1 MLLEATELYRAA
13 QRRVQHQGPKSGGG
27 AHHPK
32 YIQIYIP
39 FWWILVNS
47 HGNHLEI
54 MEIWSHFFR
63 KFTKIIHQ
71 DMGELRRSRPWKVRW
86 KCRHWSAT
94 TCETCR
100 QGGQTPETW
109 RALLQVMTCYDW
121 VVQIGSQYLNVMNYI
136 MDSSE
141 HCKKWGDTNSYFTP
155 LDWLLNPSEHTKDP
169 SSWSRGPSRTASPF
183 RTDPDLIFL
192 RLLSAQ
198 NSSKTLPRGQQ
209 ALHGTAVAVVYSS

>member
-1 MLLEATELYRAA
+1 MSNIRDQNLGVGLII
-13 QRRVQHQGPKSGGG
+13 PNIS
-27 AHHPK
+27 K
-32 YIQIYIP
+32 YIILVNSDE
-39 FWWILVNS
+39 FWWIL
-47 HGNHLEI
+47 
-54 MEIWSHFFR
+54 MEIILKSWKYDPIFQS
-63 KFTKIIHQ
+63 FTKIIHQ
-71 DMGELRRSRPWKVRW
+71 DMGNLLFTKIWGTKTLTSLKGPLKMPPLIGNNLNAKHVGMEGR
-86 KCRHWSAT
+86 
-94 TCETCR
+94 
-100 QGGQTPETW
+100 QTPETW

-198 NSSKTLPRGQQ
+198 NSSKTLPRGKQ